1 MFNNFVR
8 DAQGFCVDTIAT
20 KFSSL
25 HRKKSTNQRK
35 FIEKKKKKA
44 IKPEKRLKTCF
55 LTNNNQT

>member
-25 HRKKSTNQRK
+25 RRKRVQTKENLLKRRRKKQ
-35 FIEKKKKKA
+35 
-44 IKPEKRLKTCF
+44 
-55 LTNNNQT
+55 

>member
-35 FIEKKKKKA
+35 FIEKKKKKSNKA
-44 IKPEKRLKTCF
+44 RETLKDMF
-55 LTNNNQT
+55 LDQ